1 MPRPP
6 LRRGGG
12 IAAAMTERFL
22 FCHDLLF
29 LFEETIILIL
39 ILSGKGGEEMEQE
52 LEQIEGTVEDIIYEN
67 PDNGYVVFEV
77 SGGGVITVVCGIVG
91 ELHAGVSVVCRGKYE
106 NHATYGRQFHAQECE
121 TDMPKDLEAVYA
133 FLASK
138 SLPYIGAKTAEKILN
153 KFGAQSLEII
163 ANDPAQLTA
172 IPGISADKADRI
184 QQEFKRMFGMRELIA
199 YLSQFEISP
208 RRAMEVFRTFGPG
221 AMQAISNNPY
231 LLCGEPLQLD
241 FRHADSIAQ
250 YYHMEG
256 DCAQRLEAALLRTL
270 RHNANNGHT
279 CLPRN
284 QLIDTASNFIHQPPE
299 KLGEALNRCLEEEE
313 LGAKVFDGTQYVY
326 LPDLLSAEQDIAH
339 RLAILT
345 RRGKQTARNLDQN
358 IQILELTQGF
368 AYAPLQREAIRKAMT
383 ENCLVLTGGPGTG
396 KTTTVN
402 AILQL
407 LEQQAERVALCAPT
421 GRAAKRLSEL
431 TGRKASTI
439 HRLLE
444 VDYTGGVV
452 SFIHNDKN
460 LLKCDVVILD
470 EMSMVDV
477 RLFQALITALR
488 YSCRIIMV
496 GDADQLP
503 SVGPGNILG
512 EVIRSGLVPTVC
524 LNEIFRQAKRS
535 LIVENAHHIIS
546 NEPLQKGGRADDFF
560 FLEAD
565 GDAAQ
570 QLVCD
575 LVTTRLPRSYGF
587 DPIKD
592 IQVLC
597 PTKLG
602 PTGTQAL
609 NAALQNLLNPPQK
622 GKPQLQSASRVFRV
636 GDKVMQVRNNYEIL
650 WQRIGGEQGVGA
662 YNGDIG
668 IVESINPRDRSMVVR
683 MDDRRMLYPAE
694 NLNELEIAYA
704 ITVHKSQGSEFPAVI
719 LPVAQVPPR
728 LCYRNLFYT
737 GVTRARKLC
746 VVAGRRDVVNRMMS
760 NIRQNLR
767 YSGLC
772 ELLREELPPEQQAL
786 PE

>member
-345 RRGKQTARNLDQN
+345 RRGKQTARDLDQN

>member
-208 RRAMEVFRTFGPG
+208 RRAMEVFRAFGPG

-256 DCAQRLEAALLRTL
+256 DCVQRLEAALLRTL

-313 LGAKVFDGTQYVY
+313 LGAKVFDGTQYIY

-345 RRGKQTARNLDQN
+345 QRGKQTARNLDQN

-452 SFIHNDKN
+452 SFVHNDKN

-477 RLFQALITALR
+477 RLFQALVTALR

-587 DPIKD
+587 DPIRD

-772 ELLREELPPEQQAL
+772 ALLKEELPPEQQDL

>member
-1 MPRPP
+1 
-6 LRRGGG
+6 
-12 IAAAMTERFL
+12 
-22 FCHDLLF
+22 
-29 LFEETIILIL
+29 
-39 ILSGKGGEEMEQE
+39 MEQE
-52 LEQIEGTVEDIIYEN
+52 LEQIEGTVEDIIYKN

>member
-1 MPRPP
+1 
-6 LRRGGG
+6 
-12 IAAAMTERFL
+12 
-22 FCHDLLF
+22 
-29 LFEETIILIL
+29 
-39 ILSGKGGEEMEQE
+39 MEQE

>member
-1 MPRPP
+1 M
-6 LRRGGG
+6 
-12 IAAAMTERFL
+12 A
-22 FCHDLLF
+22 
-29 LFEETIILIL
+29 
-39 ILSGKGGEEMEQE
+39 E

-67 PDNGYVVFEV
+67 PDNGYSVFEV
-77 SGGGVITVVCGIVG
+77 SGGGVITVVCGVVG
-91 ELHAGVSVVCRGKYE
+91 ELHAGESVVCRGRYE

-133 FLASK
+133 FLASR
-138 SLPYIGAKTAEKILN
+138 SLPYIGAKTADKIID
-153 KFGAQSLEII
+153 KFGAEALEVI
-163 ANDPAQLTA
+163 ANDPARLTE
-172 IPGISADKADRI
+172 IPGISPDKADRI

-199 YLSQFEISP
+199 YLAQFEISP
-208 RRAMEVFRTFGPG
+208 RKAMEVFRVFGPG
-221 AMQAISNNPY
+221 AMQAIAANPY

-270 RHNANNGHT
+270 RHNAGNGHT
-279 CLPRN
+279 CLPRI
-284 QLIDTASNFIHQPPE
+284 QLLETASNFIHQPQE
-299 KLGEALNRCLEEEE
+299 KLAAALDKCIQTEE
-313 LGAKVFDGTQYVY
+313 LRVKLFDGTPYIY
-326 LPDLLSAEQDIAH
+326 LPDLLEAEEDIAA
-339 RLAILT
+339 RLALLT
-345 RRGKQTARNLDQN
+345 RRGKNTAHGLDKN
-358 IQILELTQGF
+358 IQVLELTQGF
-368 AYAPLQREAIRKAMT
+368 AYAPLQKEAIRKAMT

-407 LEQQAERVALCAPT
+407 LENQAERVALCAPT

-460 LLKCDVVILD
+460 LLKYDVVLLD
-470 EMSMVDV
+470 EMSRVDGK
-477 RLFQALITALR
+477 LFQALIAALR

-512 EVIRSGLVPTVC
+512 EIIRSQLVPTVC
-524 LNEIFRQAKRS
+524 LNEIFRQAARS
-535 LIVENAHHIIS
+535 LIVENAHRIIS
-546 NEPLQKGGRADDFF
+546 GEPLKKGGKTDDFF

-565 GDAAQ
+565 GDAAR

-587 DPIKD
+587 DPIRD

-609 NAALQNLLNPPQK
+609 NVELQNLLNPEQK

-636 GDKVMQVRNNYEIL
+636 GDKVMQVRNNYEIV
-650 WQRIGGEQGVGA
+650 WNRIGGEQGVGA

-668 IVESINPRDRSMVVR
+668 IVESINMRDRSMVVR
-683 MDDRRMLYPAE
+683 MDDRRLIYPAE

-746 VVAGRRDVVNRMMS
+746 IVAGRRDVANRMMG
-760 NIRQNLR
+760 NVRQNLR
-767 YSGLC
+767 YSGLAH
-772 ELLREELPPEQQAL
+772 LLAAELPPEQTEAG
-786 PE
+786 E